1 MPPPIIVEDPDSVE
15 ERDVVSVLN
24 GVVDRDGDPV
34 GLAEFVL
41 VLFPPMEAVG
51 FEVKVRESEP
61 LKYTVGVL
69 SMEKVA
75 REVAEMEGE
84 AVLVEQG
91 EEDHKEIKVV
101 VGKATVRV
109 PLRVR
114 VWEVVTVM
122 EVEDSAVKV
131 GKTLTEP

>member
-34 GLAEFVL
+34 GLAEFVV

-51 FEVKVRESEP
+51 FEVKVRAPEP

-75 REVAEMEGE
+75 KEVAEMEGE

-91 EEDHKEIKVV
+91 VEDHKEIKVV
-101 VGKATVRV
+101 VGKAIVRV

-114 VWEVVTVM
+114 VWEVVTVT